1 MVAQYIGTCIYTV
14 KSDTSE
20 ILFGMVR
27 KCINKAAGTQER
39 FWGKWGSV
47 GGSIKSGTF
56 LDGALAEMKD
66 EALINPKKFTTHFFL
81 EKEIQLKP
89 NLHFFIFYMD
99 YNYFINKFPRTIILN
114 PKIKNSSLRELDTIC
129 YFKMNELEILQNREF
144 HELNNNFLLSY
155 FMQTFENHVIP
166 YLCEKYTAYK
176 LKWENFKFKKVKD
189 TKRRYPG
196 KRAKILSNIP
206 LEPEEI
212 DALNQQSN
220 LFIQPNVSPKIIVQ
234 PKALNQQPNPFIQPN
249 VSPKIIIQPKA
260 LNQQSNS
267 FIQPNVS
274 PKIIIQPKA
283 LNQQS
288 DSFIQPNVS
297 PKIIIQ
303 PKALNQQSDSFIQPN
318 VSPNI
323 KVQPKPLPTN
333 PLFLKSESEDSF
345 THSIISKLSKTHP
358 LQSKIK
364 PLHTK
369 VHLQLPKSRP
379 LHVHPKLSKS
389 LPSTVPKM
397 LPPKAQPLLP
407 KIQSMTLKTPLQ
419 PKLTSPKAILLKAI
433 PPKAIPPKAIPP
445 KAIPPKAIPPKA
457 IVPKAVPPKAILPKA
472 ISTKP
477 IPPKVIASK
486 AILPKA
492 ILPKNILPKVILPKA
507 IRS

>member
-260 LNQQSNS
+260 LNQQS
-267 FIQPNVS
+267 
-274 PKIIIQPKA
+274 
-283 LNQQS
+283 
-288 DSFIQPNVS
+288 
-297 PKIIIQ
+297 
-303 PKALNQQSDSFIQPN
+303 DSFIQPN

>member
-274 PKIIIQPKA
+274 P
-283 LNQQS
+283 
-288 DSFIQPNVS
+288 
-297 PKIIIQ
+297 
-303 PKALNQQSDSFIQPN
+303 
-318 VSPNI
+318 NI

-445 KAIPPKAIPPKA
+445 KAIPPKAI
-457 IVPKAVPPKAILPKA
+457 VPKAVPPKAILPKA

>member
-260 LNQQSNS
+260 LNQQS
-267 FIQPNVS
+267 
-274 PKIIIQPKA
+274 
-283 LNQQS
+283 
-288 DSFIQPNVS
+288 
-297 PKIIIQ
+297 
-303 PKALNQQSDSFIQPN
+303 DSFIQPN

-445 KAIPPKAIPPKA
+445 KAIPPKAI
-457 IVPKAVPPKAILPKA
+457 VPKAVPPKAILPKA

>member
-445 KAIPPKAIPPKA
+445 KAIPPKAI
-457 IVPKAVPPKAILPKA
+457 VPKAVP
-472 ISTKP
+472 
-477 IPPKVIASK
+477 
-486 AILPKA
+486 PKA

>member
-220 LFIQPNVSPKIIVQ
+220 LFIQPNVSPKII
-234 PKALNQQPNPFIQPN
+234 
-249 VSPKIIIQPKA
+249 
-260 LNQQSNS
+260 
-267 FIQPNVS
+267 
-274 PKIIIQPKA
+274 
-283 LNQQS
+283 
-288 DSFIQPNVS
+288 
-297 PKIIIQ
+297 IQ

>member
-220 LFIQPNVSPKIIVQ
+220 L
-234 PKALNQQPNPFIQPN
+234 FIQPN

>member
-220 LFIQPNVSPKIIVQ
+220 
-234 PKALNQQPNPFIQPN
+234 
-249 VSPKIIIQPKA
+249 
-260 LNQQSNS
+260 
-267 FIQPNVS
+267 
-274 PKIIIQPKA
+274 
-283 LNQQS
+283 
-288 DSFIQPNVS
+288 SFIQPNVS